1 MSQIRLPSD
10 TTLKYAAK
18 IAIKDD
24 KPIQMDY
31 WSSSIDKSAFI
42 GIKQGT
48 GDRPEDNENL
58 LVKSN
63 DEYTST
69 ICKRYRSDNDFII
82 LTENTIYIV
91 SADIESQY
99 VS

>member
-10 TTLKYAAK
+10 KTLKYAAK
-18 IAIKDD
+18 IAITDD
-24 KPIQMDY
+24 KPVQMDY
-31 WSSSIDKSAFI
+31 WSASIDKSAFI
-42 GIKQGT
+42 GIKKGT
-48 GDRPEDNENL
+48 ENQPEENL

-63 DEYTST
+63 EEYTST
-69 ICKRYRSDNDFII
+69 IRKRYKSDNEFII

-91 SADIESQY
+91 SSDIESQY